1 MMTPYAKL
9 IVPLFQIMVLLLFL
23 SPMASLPST
32 LPLYFFISL
41 NDAKQPLNAIKK
53 NAKQCHKHAKK
64 PQRHAS
70 HTTPNPNKK
79 IKIKKC
85 SRNGKRTAGYGVSS
99 QAITP
104 ANPSRIRSTP
114 LAPTPFNL
122 PSSPTCLT
130 SSSIS
135 QSALTII
142 SAFLAPTPLSR
153 RI

>member
-53 NAKQCHKHAKK
+53 TPNNATNMLS
-64 PQRHAS
+64 HAS